1 MKSTLKIL
9 AVALVYVFSTTS
21 CAKTFYSVDYKRL
34 AQHHQSVAVM
44 PSFVSIASTGAN
56 KRVVAEVLER
66 QEAAESFNFQQVIH
80 AWMQKSKSDGKVA
93 VEIQDI
99 EITNARLKSA
109 GYPETLLTDAK
120 LCEILG
126 VDGIIVSNF
135 ELSKPLSTDEAIA
148 LGITTGVWANTDE
161 VIATL
166 GISDCANT
174 KIIWNY
180 EQKLSGD
187 SPIRIVEKFIQ
198 KTGKKIPYVR

>member
-1 MKSTLKIL
+1 MKSVLKIS
-9 AVALVYVFSTTS
+9 AVAFVFVFLTTS
-21 CAKTFYSVDYKRL
+21 CAKTFYSVDCKRL

-44 PSFVSIASTGAN
+44 PSFVSIASTGVN
-56 KRVVAEVLER
+56 RRVAAEVLER
-66 QEAAESFNFQQVIH
+66 QEAAESLNFQQAIH
-80 AWMQKSKSDGKVA
+80 TWMKKSKSDGKVT

-99 EITNARLKSA
+99 EVTNARLKSA
-109 GYPETLLTDAK
+109 GYPKTLLTDAK
-120 LCEILG
+120 ICEILG

-135 ELSKPLSTDEAIA
+135 ELSKPFSTAEALT
-148 LGITTGVWANTDE
+148 LGITTGVWASTDE
-161 VIATL
+161 VKAAL
-166 GISDCANT
+166 GVSDCANT